1 MKLMNRSDVSG
12 IREIRT
18 SGLDNVLF
26 EDEQLHESDATAGL
40 ICCLSLRHNC
50 YAGFEMRTFMFLI
63 TRTGF
68 AALLLWLLTMADIHA
83 RILNGY
89 GTQLTNSKQC
99 LENLRLMLLGND
111 SLSSDQ
117 RRRVKSKIA
126 GLIDFISLYE
136 ITEEA
141 IRQLKMVSPRI
152 FYLSDSL
159 KDKQGRPTDIYIKLV
174 HEERSRIPLAG
185 ANFLWQHAY
194 DKDLSVSEF
203 GAQTASIEVWIGSN
217 ALLLLSHELG
227 HVIYIVPNLATYV
240 AFYNHAYWQVE
251 DISYVGHKHQ
261 DLSGKSAD
269 NFMKQFYSDWRTYR
283 RLGGIKLESPSLRL
297 AAIKK
302 QLKNEMVGW
311 ENLAI
316 RNKPAA
322 PLDAQ

>member
-1 MKLMNRSDVSG
+1 MIRSDVSG
-12 IREIRT
+12 IRNIRT
-18 SGLDNVLF
+18 SGLDNILF
-26 EDEQLHESDATAGL
+26 EGEQSNDSDATAGL
-40 ICCLSLRHNC
+40 ICCLLLWHNC
-50 YAGFEMRTFMFLI
+50 YTGFEMRTFMFPM
-63 TRTGF
+63 TRIGF
-68 AALLLWLLTMADIHA
+68 AALLLWLFAIEVLHA

-89 GTQLTNSKQC
+89 GTQLTNNKQC

-111 SLSSDQ
+111 SLSAEQ

-126 GLIDFISLYE
+126 DLIDFISLYE

-141 IRQLKMVSPRI
+141 IRQLKIVSPTI
-152 FYLSDSL
+152 FHLSDSL

-203 GAQTASIEVWIGSN
+203 GTQTASIEVWVGCN
-217 ALLLLSHELG
+217 ALMLLSHELG

-261 DLSGKSAD
+261 DSSGKSAD
-269 NFMKQFYSDWRTYR
+269 NFTEAVLQ
-283 RLGGIKLESPSLRL
+283 
-297 AAIKK
+297 
-302 QLKNEMVGW
+302 
-311 ENLAI
+311 
-316 RNKPAA
+316 
-322 PLDAQ
+322 

>member
-1 MKLMNRSDVSG
+1 MFPMTR
-12 IREIRT
+12 I
-18 SGLDNVLF
+18 GL
-26 EDEQLHESDATAGL
+26 
-40 ICCLSLRHNC
+40 
-50 YAGFEMRTFMFLI
+50 
-63 TRTGF
+63 
-68 AALLLWLLTMADIHA
+68 AALLMWLLSIEDLHA
-83 RILNGY
+83 RSLNGY
-89 GTQLTNSKQC
+89 ETHLTNNKQC

-111 SLSSDQ
+111 SLSSEQ

-126 GLIDFISLYE
+126 DLIDFISLYQ

-141 IRQLKMVSPRI
+141 IRQLKIVSPRI

-159 KDKQGRPTDIYIKLV
+159 KDKRGRPTDVYVKLV

-203 GAQTASIEVWIGSN
+203 GTQTASIEVWIDCN
-217 ALLLLSHELG
+217 VLLLLSHELG
-227 HVIYIVPNLATYV
+227 HVTYIVPNLATYV

-261 DLSGKSAD
+261 DSSGKSAD
-269 NFMKQFYSDWRTYR
+269 NFTKQFYSDWRAYR

-302 QLKNEMVGW
+302 QLKDEMGGW

-316 RNKPAA
+316 RNKPAV
-322 PLDAQ
+322 PLDTH